1 MKQGIAEERRVYDKL
16 KNKNEILFVD
26 DSPTVL
32 AMAKKM
38 LGKEYIVRTASNGD
52 EAWSTVQENSAISV
66 VFTDLH
72 MPMTN
77 GLELLI
83 KIRNSDDPRIAK
95 MPVLIITG
103 KSDTTAARRVVF
115 EMGATD
121 FIGKPFDALGL
132 LTRARAHIGQGYKR
146 RDSDEALG
154 GNLDMLVSPSGFH
167 SIGCQALEFALEKK
181 IEFSVV
187 YIEVKNYIDLK
198 QEFGD
203 KIVKQIV
210 ISIASRIT
218 RLIREEDVATRLGE
232 NRYAIISHTDSLHAK
247 LAIER
252 LFNDLNKLDF
262 ELNDRMIDVILACG
276 YSIVDCNDKKASFS
290 GICKQAEI
298 SLQNAKVTDKNYT
311 ISRYSESAAAD
322 VQKSS
327 QRAKTSDIDLWT
339 YYKYIADGEYQLVP
353 KAHADRV
360 VESMEK
366 YIDYVK
372 SGK

>member
-1 MKQGIAEERRVYDKL
+1 MSETL

-26 DSPTVL
+26 DSATVL

-38 LGKEYIVRTASNGD
+38 LGKEYIVRTASNGED
-52 EAWSTVQENSAISV
+52 AWQKIQENTAISV

-72 MPMTN
+72 MPTIN

-83 KIRNSDDPRIAK
+83 KIRNSDEPRISK
-95 MPVLIITG
+95 LPVLIITG

-115 EMGATD
+115 ENGATD

-146 RDSDEALG
+146 RDSDAAIG

-187 YIEVKNYIDLK
+187 YIEVKNYLDLK
-198 QEFGD
+198 KEFGD

-210 ISIASRIT
+210 VSIASRVS
-218 RLIREEDVATRLGE
+218 RLIRDEDVATRLGE

-252 LFNDLNKLDF
+252 LFNDLNKLEF
-262 ELNDRMIDVILACG
+262 ELQNRKIDVAMACG
-276 YSIVDCNDKKASFS
+276 YSIVDCNDKKSSFTDL
-290 GICKQAEI
+290 CNQADL
-298 SLQNAKVTDKNYT
+298 SLKNAIAAVKNFT
-311 ISRYSESAAAD
+311 ISRYSEDASREEIAVKDQARVD
-322 VQKSS
+322 QN
-327 QRAKTSDIDLWT
+327 DLWT
-339 YYKYIADGEYQLVP
+339 AYKYISDGEYQLVP
-353 KAHADRV
+353 KAHVQKVIA
-360 VESMEK
+360 SMEK
-366 YIDYVK
+366 YIAHVNDTNA
-372 SGK
+372 G

>member
-1 MKQGIAEERRVYDKL
+1 MGDTL

-26 DSPTVL
+26 DSQTVL

-38 LGKEYIVRTASNGD
+38 LGKEYIVRTASNGE
-52 EAWSTVQENSAISV
+52 EAWEHIQDNAAISV

-72 MPMTN
+72 MPTIN

-83 KIRNSDDPRIAK
+83 KIRNSDEPRIAK

-115 EMGATD
+115 ENGATD

-146 RDSDEALG
+146 RDSDAAIG

-187 YIEVKNYIDLK
+187 YIEVKNYLDVK
-198 QEFGD
+198 KGFGD
-203 KIVKQIV
+203 KVVKQIV
-210 ISIASRIT
+210 VSIASRVS
-218 RLIREEDVATRLGE
+218 RLIRDEDVATRLGE

-252 LFNDLNKLDF
+252 LFNDLNKLEF
-262 ELNDRMIDVILACG
+262 ELNNQKIDVAMACG
-276 YSIVDCNDKKASFS
+276 YSIVDCSDKKSSFTDL
-290 GICKQAEI
+290 CKQAEL
-298 SLQNAKVTDKNYT
+298 SLKNAIALEKNYT
-311 ISRYSESAAAD
+311 ITRYSENVSKEE
-322 VQKSS
+322 VE
-327 QRAKTSDIDLWT
+327 AKDAIKQNQNDLWAA
-339 YYKYIADGEYQLVP
+339 YKYIADGEYQLVP
-353 KAHADRV
+353 EVHVDKV
-360 VESMEK
+360 VASMEK
-366 YIDYVK
+366 YIAHVK
-372 SGK
+372 S

>member
-1 MKQGIAEERRVYDKL
+1 MSETL

-26 DSPTVL
+26 DSATVL

-38 LGKEYIVRTASNGD
+38 LGKEYIVRTASNGED
-52 EAWSTVQENSAISV
+52 AWQKIQENTAISV

-72 MPMTN
+72 MPTIN

-83 KIRNSDDPRIAK
+83 KIRNSDEPRISK
-95 MPVLIITG
+95 LPVLIITG

-115 EMGATD
+115 ENGATD

-146 RDSDEALG
+146 RDSDEAIG

-181 IEFSVV
+181 VEFSVV
-187 YIEVKNYIDLK
+187 YIEVKNYLDLK

-210 ISIASRIT
+210 VSIASRVS
-218 RLIREEDVATRLGE
+218 RLIRDEDVATRLGE
-232 NRYAIISHTDSLHAK
+232 NKYAIISHTDSLHAK

-252 LFNDLNKLDF
+252 LFNDLKKLEF
-262 ELNDRMIDVILACG
+262 ELQNRKIDVAMACG
-276 YSIVDCNDKKASFS
+276 YSIVDCNDKKSSFTDL
-290 GICKQAEI
+290 CKQADL
-298 SLQNAKVTDKNYT
+298 SLKNAIIAVKNYT
-311 ISRYSESAAAD
+311 ISRYAD
-322 VQKSS
+322 DATKEEIASKDQARID
-327 QRAKTSDIDLWT
+327 QNDLWT
-339 YYKYIADGEYQLVP
+339 AYKYISDGEYQLVP
-353 KAHADRV
+353 KAHVQKVIA
-360 VESMEK
+360 SMEK
-366 YIDYVK
+366 YIAHVK
-372 SGK
+372 EH